1 MKQLMIIHEKT
12 TMNRMSI
19 GRLRSGR
26 FGRAAGFRDDDFV
39 VCSTSGEADIA
50 PA

>member
-1 MKQLMIIHEKT
+1 MNDENT
-12 TMNRMSI
+12 TTKKMSI

-26 FGRAAGFRDDDFV
+26 FGRAAGFRDDDFGV
-39 VCSTSGEADIA
+39 SSTSGEADIA